1 MLPLLW
7 FLLRRQA
14 RENSLRLML
23 YGYVVLLLSFFYF
36 SRFLQPNYLG
46 YMVGILALAITV
58 DEPGQA
64 APVKGLA

>member
-1 MLPLLW
+1 
-7 FLLRRQA
+7 
-14 RENSLRLML
+14 
-23 YGYVVLLLSFFYF
+23 
-36 SRFLQPNYLG
+36 LG